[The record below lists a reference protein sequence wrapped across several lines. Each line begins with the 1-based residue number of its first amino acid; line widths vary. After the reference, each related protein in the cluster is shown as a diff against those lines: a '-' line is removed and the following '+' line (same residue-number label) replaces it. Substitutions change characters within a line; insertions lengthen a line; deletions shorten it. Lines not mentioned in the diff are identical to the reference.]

1 MKDASSRPLS
11 EYTDMV
17 VDSDGEQDVATTMSL
32 LEGFLL
38 LVHKR
43 FPHIKKIVLISD
55 NGRFWITCLAHS
67 SYCFTYAAC
76 RLALCLHDDAAAH
89 GSF

>member
-1 MKDASSRPLS
+1 MSLLGILMTMKDASGRPLS
-11 EYTDMV
+11 EYSDMV

-55 NGRFWITCLAHS
+55 NGRFCVTCLAHS
-67 SYCFTYAAC
+67 SHCFYV
-76 RLALCLHDDAAAH
+76 RCL
-89 GSF
+89 

>member
-1 MKDASSRPLS
+1 MSLLGILMTMKDEHGRPLS

-38 LVHKR
+38 QVKKR
-43 FPHIKKIVLISD
+43 FPHIKKVVFVSD
-55 NGRFWITCLAHS
+55 NGKGYFLPYTFH
-67 SYCFTYAAC
+67 
-76 RLALCLHDDAAAH
+76 
-89 GSF
+89 